1 MPRNRGGRGR
11 RERHKGRMP
20 HRHHAIG
27 AQRSV
32 IALVGNPNVG
42 KSVIFGYLTGRY
54 VVVSNYPGTT
64 VEVTRGRLAGGRDPR
79 RWEPGFR
86 RRSESKHYTRE
97 SFDSGPRHRHWEWEV
112 IDTPG
117 INNFIPSSEDE
128 VVTRDILLDQRP
140 ERIVQV
146 ADAKNLRRGLLL
158 SLQLGEMGLPYTL
171 CLNMTDEARERGI
184 QIDKESLAEALGVP
198 VVEAVATQKAGLEE
212 LRQQVLGE
220 PSVLPDSE
228 VVYPEPIEQAVS
240 ELIPMLPATTIQPRA
255 LALMVLSGRDDLMVR
270 LAKMV
275 DEATLE
281 AIRGIVERTRR
292 AFTRSVTVE
301 ITQARMRAAT
311 RLMERVTVQRES
323 RLGSLVRWLGRA
335 MVHPVGGFGFMA
347 VVLAGMY
354 YFVGVFGAGML
365 VDWLESGLF
374 GTYIVPGITKAVEA
388 IFPWQFFRDLL
399 VGEFGLL
406 SMALSYS
413 VAIVLPIV
421 GTFFIAFGL
430 LEDSGYLP
438 RLSIMMNRVFKAMG
452 LNGKAVLPMVLGL
465 GCDTMAT
472 MTTRI
477 LDSRK
482 ERLIVT
488 LLLALGVPC
497 SAQLG
502 VILGMLQGVSFAA
515 TVLWAWIVIGVLIA
529 VGYLSSKVIPG
540 QSSDFLLEV
549 PPLRL
554 PVLGNIIVKTLARLE
569 WYLREA
575 VPLFFL
581 GTFVLFVLDRL
592 ELLVWLE
599 EVTAPVIQS
608 FLGLPPEATAAF
620 IMGFLRRDY
629 GAAGLFLLAR
639 NGQLDPT
646 QTLVSVIVIT
656 LFMPCIAN
664 LFMIIKEQG
673 WKVALGMSAFVLP
686 FALLIGGAVNWILRL
701 LKVAL

>member
-1 MPRNRGGRGR
+1 MHKHDAGQGRRMRGRGR
-11 RERHKGRMP
+11 TQRGNHTGSE
-20 HRHHAIG
+20 
-27 AQRSV
+27 QRSV

-79 RWEPGFR
+79 RRERGFR
-86 RRSESKHYTRE
+86 RHSESKRYERE
-97 SFDSGPRHRHWEWEV
+97 SYESGPRHRHWDWEV

-128 VVTRDILLDQRP
+128 VVTRDILLDRRP

-184 QIDKESLAEALGVP
+184 QIDKEQLTETLGVP
-198 VVEAVATQKAGLEE
+198 VVEAIATQKAGLEE

-220 PSVLPDSE
+220 PSTLPEAE
-228 VVYPEPIEQAVS
+228 VAYPEPIEQAVS
-240 ELIPMLPATTIQPRA
+240 ELMPLLPATTIQPRA
-255 LALMVLSGRDDLMVR
+255 LALMVLAGRDDLMVR
-270 LAKMV
+270 LAKLV
-275 DEATLE
+275 DEGTLE
-281 AIRGIVERTRR
+281 AIKGVVERTRR

-323 RLGSLVRWLGRA
+323 RLGSLVKWLGRA
-335 MVHPVGGFGFMA
+335 AVHPVGGFGFVA
-347 VVLAGMY
+347 AVLAGMY
-354 YFVGVFGAGML
+354 YFVGVFGAGTL

-374 GTYIVPGITKAVEA
+374 GTYIVPGITKAVEP

-413 VAIVLPIV
+413 IAIVLPIV

-438 RLSIMMNRVFKAMG
+438 RLSVMMNRVFKAMG

-502 VILGMLQGVSFAA
+502 VILGMLQGVSLTA
-515 TVLWAWIVIGVLIA
+515 TVLWAGIVLGTIFL
-529 VGYLSSKVIPG
+529 VGYLSSKVMPG
-540 QSSDFLLEV
+540 QTSDFLLEV
-549 PPLRL
+549 PPLRR
-554 PVLGNIIVKTLARLE
+554 PVLGNILVKTMARLE

-581 GTFVLFVLDRL
+581 GTFILFTLDKL
-592 ELLVWLE
+592 ALLVWIE
-599 EVTAPVIQS
+599 DVTGPVIQS
-608 FLGLPPEATAAF
+608 FLGLPREATAAF

-639 NGQLDPT
+639 NGQLDPI
-646 QTLVSVIVIT
+646 QTLVSLVVIT

-701 LKVAL
+701 FKAAL

>member
-1 MPRNRGGRGR
+1 
-11 RERHKGRMP
+11 
-20 HRHHAIG
+20 
-27 AQRSV
+27 
-32 IALVGNPNVG
+32 
-42 KSVIFGYLTGRY
+42 
-54 VVVSNYPGTT
+54 VV
-64 VEVTRGRLAGGRDPR
+64 
-79 RWEPGFR
+79 
-86 RRSESKHYTRE
+86 
-97 SFDSGPRHRHWEWEV
+97 
-112 IDTPG
+112 DTPG

-128 VVTRDILLDQRP
+128 VVTRDILLDQSP

-158 SLQLGEMGLPYTL
+158 SLQLAEMGLPYSL
-171 CLNMTDEARERGI
+171 CLNMTDEARDRGI
-184 QIDKESLAEALGVP
+184 QVDGQALSEALGVP
-198 VVEAVATQKAGLEE
+198 VVEAVATQKAGLENLRRQVMNEPTE
-212 LRQQVLGE
+212 L
-220 PSVLPDSE
+220 PE
-228 VVYPEPIEQAVS
+228 VEVAYAEPIERAVA
-240 ELIPMLPATTIQPRA
+240 ELTHLLPATSISPRA
-255 LALMVLSGRDDLMVR
+255 LALMVLAGSDEFVAR
-270 LAKMV
+270 LEGVV
-275 DEATLE
+275 DEATME
-281 AIRGIVERTRR
+281 AIQSIVERTRR
-292 AFTRSVTVE
+292 AFTRSITVE
-301 ITQARMRAAT
+301 ITQARMRDAT

-323 RLGSLVRWLGRA
+323 RLGALVKWLGRA
-335 MVHPVGGFGFMA
+335 AVHPVGGFGFVA
-347 VVLAGMY
+347 AVLAGMY
-354 YFVGVFGAGML
+354 YFVGVFGAGTL
-365 VDWLESGLF
+365 VDWLEGGLF
-374 GTYIVPGITKAVEA
+374 GTYIVPGITKVVEV
-388 IFPWQFFRDLL
+388 ILPWQFFQDLL

-413 VAIVLPIV
+413 IAIVLPIV

-438 RLSIMMNRVFKAMG
+438 RLSVMMNRVFKAMG

-502 VILGMLQGVSFAA
+502 VILGMLQGVSLSA
-515 TVLWAWIVIGVLIA
+515 TVLWAGIVTGTIFV
-529 VGYLSSKVIPG
+529 VGYLSSKVMPG

-549 PPLRL
+549 PPLRR
-554 PVLGNIIVKTLARLE
+554 PVLGNILVKTMARLE

-581 GTFVLFVLDRL
+581 GTLILFALDKL
-592 ELLVWLE
+592 ALLVWIE
-599 EVTAPVIQS
+599 DVTAPLIQS
-608 FLGLPPEATAAF
+608 FLGLPKEATAAF

-639 NGQLDPT
+639 NGQLDPI
-646 QTLVSVIVIT
+646 QTLVSLVVIT

-701 LKVAL
+701 FKVAL

>member
-1 MPRNRGGRGR
+1 MPERQGHRHHGR
-11 RERHKGRMP
+11 RERKRG
-20 HRHHAIG
+20 HRRGHRG
-27 AQRSV
+27 GGWDRSV

-54 VVVSNYPGTT
+54 VTVSNYPGTT
-64 VEVTRGRLAGGRDPR
+64 VEVTRGRLMG
-79 RWEPGFR
+79 E
-86 RRSESKHYTRE
+86 H
-97 SFDSGPRHRHWEWEV
+97 HWEWEV

-128 VVTRDILLDQRP
+128 VVTRDILLDQSP

-158 SLQLGEMGLPYTL
+158 SLQLAEMGLPYSL
-171 CLNMTDEARERGI
+171 CLNMMDEARDRGV
-184 QIDKESLAEALGVP
+184 QVDGKALSEALGVP
-198 VVEAVATQKAGLEE
+198 VVEAVATQKTGLEE
-212 LRQQVLGE
+212 LRRQVMNE
-220 PSVLPDSE
+220 PETLPDLE
-228 VVYPEPIEQAVS
+228 VAYAEPIERGVA
-240 ELIPMLPATTIQPRA
+240 ELTPLLPATSIAPRA
-255 LALMVLSGRDDLMVR
+255 LALMVLAGRDEFMTR
-270 LAKMV
+270 LEGVV

-281 AIRGIVERTRR
+281 TIQSIVERTRR

-323 RLGSLVRWLGRA
+323 RLGALVKWLGRA
-335 MVHPVGGFGFMA
+335 AMHPVGGFGFVA

-354 YFVGVFGAGML
+354 YFVGVFGAGTL
-365 VDWLESGLF
+365 VDWLERGLF
-374 GTYIVPGITKAVEA
+374 GTYIVPGITKVVEA
-388 IFPWQFFRDLL
+388 ILPWPFLQDLL

-413 VAIVLPIV
+413 IAIVLPIV

-438 RLSIMMNRVFKAMG
+438 RLSVMMNRVFKAMG

-502 VILGMLQGVSFAA
+502 VILGMLQGVSLGASM
-515 TVLWAWIVIGVLIA
+515 LWAGIVLGTIFA
-529 VGYLSSKVIPG
+529 VGYLSSKVMPG
-540 QSSDFLLEV
+540 QGSDFLLEV
-549 PPLRL
+549 PPLRR
-554 PVLGNIIVKTLARLE
+554 PVLGNILVKTMARLE

-581 GTFVLFVLDRL
+581 GTLILFALDKL
-592 ELLVWLE
+592 ALLVWIE
-599 EVTAPVIQS
+599 DATAPLIQS
-608 FLGLPPEATAAF
+608 FLGLPKEATAAF

-639 NGQLDPT
+639 NGQLDPI
-646 QTLVSVIVIT
+646 QTLVSLVVIT

-673 WKVALGMSAFVLP
+673 WKVALGMGAFILP

-701 LKVAL
+701 FNGVL